1 MSARKLP
8 PDITRTA
15 LEQRRNAVKNKEP
28 FTAED
33 FCMVVNS
40 AVQNHRMTNKDQPT
54 SVTRYKKEKPAEY
67 NVTAIQGAVNTERQR
82 TGGPSTRKC
91 LFCQGSHWI
100 TECNEAK
107 KKDHRA
113 INNKVKIN
121 GGCLRCLRS
130 GHLAAQCEF
139 KTSLVCH
146 NCKDSGHNYDHH
158 FMTCFRRKKLNN
170 TNPRSEDR
178 QNGKHVQHQATMNCD
193 ESEELDTLLAYD
205 PEDQEESSKKTVG

>member
-1 MSARKLP
+1 M
-8 PDITRTA
+8 
-15 LEQRRNAVKNKEP
+15 
-28 FTAED
+28 
-33 FCMVVNS
+33 
-40 AVQNHRMTNKDQPT
+40 
-54 SVTRYKKEKPAEY
+54 
-67 NVTAIQGAVNTERQR
+67 
-82 TGGPSTRKC
+82 STRKC

-121 GGCLRCLRS
+121 GGCLRCLRN

-158 FMTCFRRKKLNN
+158 FMTCFRRKKSNN

-193 ESEELDTLLAYD
+193 ESEELDKLLYD
-205 PEDQEESSKKTVG
+205 PEDQEESKKKTTA